1 MAITGLIA
9 DKNMNPITD
18 PNPIEAVEDLK
29 SLPDNTLAKYAQDKG
44 NPNATYAL
52 VVLIQRLKARKIA
65 EKEAPSDTTV
75 AEDVS
80 QDVTGGG
87 ICRIARCC
95 SYDG

>member
-18 PNPIEAVEDLK
+18 PNPIDVVEDLK
-29 SLPDNTLAKYAQDKG
+29 NLDDNTLAQYAQDRG

-52 VVLIQRLKARKIA
+52 VVLMQRKSARDKVQA
-65 EKEAPSDTTV
+65 EAPSDTTV

-87 ICRIARCC
+87 IARCC